1 MTNNDEIYWGQHTTQ
16 AQKRK
21 QIPITRERKE
31 TKQSGKQRVILQE
44 EREEDVSEVGM
55 RRSGGTGTEAIMYL
69 YIIACLSS
77 SLHCALVK
85 GNPNEAAI
93 TPAVTHNQDTT

>member
-31 TKQSGKQRVILQE
+31 TKQSGKQRNKTQNLESIN
-44 EREEDVSEVGM
+44 G
-55 RRSGGTGTEAIMYL
+55 
-69 YIIACLSS
+69 SS
-77 SLHCALVK
+77 FVNSI
-85 GNPNEAAI
+85 P
-93 TPAVTHNQDTT
+93 

>member
-1 MTNNDEIYWGQHTTQ
+1 
-16 AQKRK
+16 
-21 QIPITRERKE
+21 
-31 TKQSGKQRVILQE
+31 
-44 EREEDVSEVGM
+44 VSEVGM

-69 YIIACLSS
+69 YIMACLSS

-93 TPAVTHNQDTT
+93 PPAVTHNQDTTQVCSES